1 MLGEAT
7 MRSFAFAI
15 PAEVIAQEY
24 PKTQREGA
32 MPYQE
37 DRILTRNKE
46 AGNFAYYPHL
56 YLLWPFLNKRS
67 VIYGFQVLTQKII
80 LCFLG
85 GQNFAKF

>member
-7 MRSFAFAI
+7 MRSFALAT
-15 PAEVIAQEY
+15 PAEVMAQEY
-24 PKTQREGA
+24 PETQREGA

-56 YLLWPFLNKRS
+56 YLLCPFLMKRS

>member
-7 MRSFAFAI
+7 MWSFALAT

-24 PKTQREGA
+24 PQTQREGA

-46 AGNFAYYPHL
+46 AGNFAHSPLL
-56 YLLWPFLNKRS
+56 YLLCPFLKNKRS
-67 VIYGFQVLTQKII
+67 VIYGF
-80 LCFLG
+80 
-85 GQNFAKF
+85 